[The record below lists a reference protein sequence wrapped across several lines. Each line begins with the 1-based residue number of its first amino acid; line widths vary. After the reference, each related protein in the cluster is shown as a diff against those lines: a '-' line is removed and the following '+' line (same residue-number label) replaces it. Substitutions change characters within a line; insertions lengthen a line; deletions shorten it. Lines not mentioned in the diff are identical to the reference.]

1 MIPPAARAKISPEEG
16 ICRPGSTKKFRE
28 RASWRDVM
36 LHHRPTPLG
45 IQPDLSANMASTK
58 TAPTGFKPKNKLRRQ
73 AAYLNIK
80 KTREAEK
87 RDLRHRRKREE
98 DKNPALREERHAN
111 NVPVTID
118 SKRTWDDDPVGDEED
133 ALGWAVDVERLA
145 KRRKLEQE
153 QAAAQADEGAED
165 EDGVLAKLKRLERQ
179 GASEDQDEQDDD
191 ADSML
196 DDDSD
201 LEDSDSD
208 SASASDSDA
217 SAPRKRPTKRASSPS
232 GSVATTTATNLEL
245 SPEFLKQKFPQLFDP
260 VPEPKILVTTS
271 INSTLHA
278 QADVLT
284 SLFPNSTYIRRTA
297 NFHAHKYSVR
307 EIAQFAANRDYT
319 ALVVLMQAEHEK
331 KPDGL
336 DIIHLPNGPHFHFTV
351 TNWIEGKKLPRHAND
366 TGHYP
371 ELILNNFKTPLG
383 ILTAHLFK
391 GLFPATPELEGR
403 QVLTLHNQRDYIFVR
418 RHRYVFRDKRESEK
432 PITGADGKPLKGV
445 EDVKVGMQE
454 IGPRMTLKLRRID
467 RGVQYKSGQEWQWKG
482 RMEKKRTRFNM

>member
-1 MIPPAARAKISPEEG
+1 
-16 ICRPGSTKKFRE
+16 
-28 RASWRDVM
+28 
-36 LHHRPTPLG
+36 
-45 IQPDLSANMASTK
+45 MASSK

-98 DKNPALREERHAN
+98 DKDPSLREERHAT

-118 SKRTWDDDPVGDEED
+118 SKRTWDDDAVGDDED

-153 QAAAQADEGAED
+153 QAADDAEEGE
-165 EDGVLAKLKRLERQ
+165 EGTLAKLKKLEQ
-179 GASEDQDEQDDD
+179 YGASDNEDEQDDD

-196 DDDSD
+196 DGDSD
-201 LEDSDSD
+201 LQD
-208 SASASDSDA
+208 SASDSDA
-217 SAPRKRPTKRASSPS
+217 SSAQKRPTKRASSPAA
-232 GSVATTTATNLEL
+232 SVATTTATNLEL

-260 VPEPKILVTTS
+260 SPEPKVLVTTS

-278 QADVLT
+278 EADILT

-307 EIAQFAANRDYT
+307 EIAQFAANREYT

-336 DIIHLPNGPHFHFTV
+336 DIIHLPNGPHFHFSV
-351 TNWIEGKKLPRHAND
+351 SNWIEGKKLPRHAND

-391 GLFPATPELEGR
+391 GLFPAQPELEGR

-418 RHRYVFRDKRESEK
+418 RHRYVFRDKRETEK
-432 PITGADGKPLKGV
+432 PITGSDGKPMKGV

-467 RGVQYKSGQEWQWKG
+467 RGVQFKSGQEWQWKG

>member
-1 MIPPAARAKISPEEG
+1 
-16 ICRPGSTKKFRE
+16 
-28 RASWRDVM
+28 
-36 LHHRPTPLG
+36 
-45 IQPDLSANMASTK
+45 MAFTT
-58 TAPTGFKPKNKLRRQ
+58 TAPVGFKPKNKLRRQ
-73 AAYLNIK
+73 AAHLSIK
-80 KTREAEK
+80 KAKEAEK

-98 DKNPALREERHAN
+98 AKDVSLREDRLARN
-111 NVPVTID
+111 IPATID
-118 SKRTWDDDPVGDEED
+118 SKRVWDDEPVGDEED

-153 QAAAQADEGAED
+153 AAEQGEGED
-165 EDGVLAKLKRLERQ
+165 GEEEEGVLAKLKKREQ
-179 GASEDQDEQDDD
+179 EGEGEDSEQDDE

-196 DDDSD
+196 DSDSE
-201 LEDSDSD
+201 LED
-208 SASASDSDA
+208 ASDSDA
-217 SAPRKRPTKRASSPS
+217 DSRPSRKRKVEPPKRAASP
-232 GSVATTTATNLEL
+232 TTSTATNLEL
-245 SPEFLKQKFPQLFDP
+245 SPEFLKQKFPQLFEP
-260 VPEPKILVTTS
+260 VDEPKILITTS
-271 INSTLHA
+271 INSTLYKEA
-278 QADVLT
+278 EILT

-297 NFHAHKYSVR
+297 HVHAHKYSVR
-307 EIAQFAANRDYT
+307 EIAQFASAREYT

-336 DIIHLPNGPHFHFTV
+336 DIIHLPNGPHFHFSV

-391 GLFPATPELEGR
+391 GLFPAMPELEGR

-418 RHRYVFRDKRESEK
+418 RHRYVFRDKRETEK
-432 PITGADGKPLKGV
+432 PILGTDGKPIKGV

-467 RGVQYKSGQEWQWKG
+467 RAIQFKSGQEWQWKG

>member
-1 MIPPAARAKISPEEG
+1 MAAP
-16 ICRPGSTKKFRE
+16 
-28 RASWRDVM
+28 
-36 LHHRPTPLG
+36 
-45 IQPDLSANMASTK
+45 K

-73 AAYLNIK
+73 QAYLNIK

-87 RDLRHRRKREE
+87 RDLRHKRRRDEE
-98 DKNPALREERHAN
+98 KNPALREERHAT

-118 SKRTWDDDPVGDEED
+118 SKREWDDDPVGDEED

-153 QAAAQADEGAED
+153 QAEADAAEAEEGT
-165 EDGVLAKLKRLERQ
+165 LAKLKKLEQ
-179 GASEDQDEQDDD
+179 EGASDDEDESQDDD

-196 DDDSD
+196 DGDSQLEDSD
-201 LEDSDSD
+201 EDSDSD
-208 SASASDSDA
+208 ASSS
-217 SAPRKRPTKRASSPS
+217 RKRPPKRASSPAA
-232 GSVATTTATNLEL
+232 SVATTTATNLEL

-260 VPEPKILVTTS
+260 APEPKILVTTS
-271 INSTLHA
+271 INSNLHA
-278 QADVLT
+278 EADILT

-307 EIAQFAANRDYT
+307 EIAQFAANREYT

-336 DIIHLPNGPHFHFTV
+336 DIIHLPNGPHFHFSV

-391 GLFPATPELEGR
+391 GLFPAQPELEGR

-418 RHRYVFRDKRESEK
+418 RHRYVFRDKRETEK
-432 PITGADGKPLKGV
+432 PITGNDGKPMKGV

-467 RGVQYKSGQEWQWKG
+467 RGVQFKSGQEWQWKG

>member
-1 MIPPAARAKISPEEG
+1 MAV
-16 ICRPGSTKKFRE
+16 TNT
-28 RASWRDVM
+28 AS
-36 LHHRPTPLG
+36 
-45 IQPDLSANMASTK
+45 
-58 TAPTGFKPKNKLRRQ
+58 GFKPKNKLRRQ

-87 RDLRHRRKREE
+87 RDARHRRKREE
-98 DKNPALREERHAN
+98 DKDPSLREERHAT

-145 KRRKLEQE
+145 KRRKLAQE
-153 QAAAQADEGAED
+153 AAEAEAEEGE
-165 EDGVLAKLKRLERQ
+165 EGVLAKLKKLEKE
-179 GASEDQDEQDDD
+179 GANSDSEPDDD

-196 DDDSD
+196 DASSDDDSD
-201 LEDSDSD
+201 D
-208 SASASDSDA
+208 ASDSNSD
-217 SAPRKRPTKRASSPS
+217 SSTAPRPKKRAASPS
-232 GSVATTTATNLEL
+232 GSIATTTATNLEL
-245 SPEFLKQKFPQLFDP
+245 SPEFLKQKFPQLFNP
-260 VPEPKILVTTS
+260 VAEPKILITTS
-271 INSTLHA
+271 INSSLHA
-278 QADVLT
+278 HAEVLT
-284 SLFPNSTYIRRTA
+284 SFFPNSKYIRRTA
-297 NFHAHKYSVR
+297 HVHAHKYSVR
-307 EIAQFAANRDYT
+307 EIAAFAANRGYT
-319 ALVVLMQAEHEK
+319 ALVVLMQAEHAK

-336 DIIHLPNGPHFHFTV
+336 DIINLPSGPHFHFSV
-351 TNWIEGKKLPRHAND
+351 TNWIDGKKLPRHAND

-391 GLFPATPELEGR
+391 GLFPAAPELEGR

-418 RHRYVFRDKRESEK
+418 RHRYVFRDKRETEK
-432 PITGADGKPLKGV
+432 PILGNDGKPIKGV

-467 RGVQYKSGQEWQWKG
+467 REVQWRSGQEWEWKG